1 MIRTLDLFF
10 AVTGLIALSPL
21 ILILFCACL
30 VDSKSP
36 IVTQTRV
43 GRYSRPFTIIK
54 FRTMHVG
61 TNSLGTHLV
70 PDSSVTSVGRILRKF
85 KLDELPQ
92 LINVARGEMS
102 LVGPRPC
109 LLNQSELIALRE
121 SKGILNLRP
130 GITGLPQILGIDMS
144 EPAKLVEWEVR
155 MRDQMTTFKYFQYIL
170 LTALGRSIGDKTIQ
184 NHPEG

>member
-1 MIRTLDLFF
+1 MIRTRDLFF

-21 ILILFCACL
+21 ILIVFCACL

-102 LVGPRPC
+102 LRKFGAF
-109 LLNQSELIALRE
+109 NELIGETPDA
-121 SKGILNLRP
+121 IFA
-130 GITGLPQILGIDMS
+130 TS
-144 EPAKLVEWEVR
+144 EELMP
-155 MRDQMTTFKYFQYIL
+155 
-170 LTALGRSIGDKTIQ
+170 
-184 NHPEG
+184 